1 MLTLCQPT
9 SVASTP
15 GIRIACWLLVT
26 VQAEWGNCDSG
37 CLTQR
42 RLQDMHSRAGHCTIL
57 ALLFR
62 MGLIALQLQVSPELG
77 LFLQQS
83 DVQVMQAAAADK
95 EWL

>member
-1 MLTLCQPT
+1 
-9 SVASTP
+9 
-15 GIRIACWLLVT
+15 
-26 VQAEWGNCDSG
+26 
-37 CLTQR
+37 
-42 RLQDMHSRAGHCTIL
+42 MHSRAGHCTIL

-62 MGLIALQLQVSPELG
+62 VGLIALQLQVSPELG